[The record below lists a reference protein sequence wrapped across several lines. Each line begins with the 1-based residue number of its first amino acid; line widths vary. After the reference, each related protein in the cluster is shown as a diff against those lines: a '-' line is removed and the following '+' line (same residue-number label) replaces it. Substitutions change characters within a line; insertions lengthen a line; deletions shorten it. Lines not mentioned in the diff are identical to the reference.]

1 MPLGVGTVA
10 PKALLGIPLGAHG
23 NFSWFQA
30 CYACHIT
37 HPPRSFQA
45 VWGNALPVVCRKGY
59 FVERSRGRSPHWV
72 FSAWRNAQGLQAWD
86 AREAIWASPAVAAA
100 AWSGHQEKFL
110 RR

>member
-10 PKALLGIPLGAHG
+10 PKALLEIPLGAHG
-23 NFSWFQA
+23 HFSWFQA

-72 FSAWRNAQGLQAWD
+72 FSGGETLKGYKLGTRARRFGRAQQSRQQHG
-86 AREAIWASPAVAAA
+86 RVTKRS
-100 AWSGHQEKFL
+100 F
-110 RR
+110 